1 MQSFVN
7 GVAVGERHPSLRWLW
22 HKNNDDEDE
31 EYDYDA
37 HDDEEDSDDK
47 RVALGRRLRLLKRND
62 FNFLFSVLRYVFQ
75 S

>member
-1 MQSFVN
+1 MN

-22 HKNNDDEDE
+22 HKKNDDEDE

-47 RVALGRRLRLLKRND
+47 RNAVGRRLRLLKRND
-62 FNFLFSVLRYVFQ
+62 FNILFSVLRYVFQ

>member
-1 MQSFVN
+1 MN
-7 GVAVGERHPSLRWLW
+7 GVAVGGRHPSLRWLW

-37 HDDEEDSDDK
+37 HDNEEDNFNK
-47 RVALGRRLRLLKRND
+47 RVAVGRRLRLLMGND
-62 FNFLFSVLRYVFQ
+62 FNFFSVLRYVFQ